1 MNDSFVEPPAPIM
14 SEGAF
19 HRRRTHLLAELG
31 RPPIRQLRPAVG
43 VLIAGVIAVLAF
55 APISGASLGH
65 RLVTGLGGMWSS
77 PAPPTKHSADVQDM
91 ARSSTNEPPGITYRG
106 GKALTGKARDLLTGL
121 GKADDTI
128 TAYPT
133 STGAVCYMIL
143 GAGSCANLETWP
155 WNTVG
160 FTYSVF
166 STRADGVRVFGI
178 AADKVASISVSIGD
192 VSYPALLQNNAFYYQ
207 LPQSVDENDIQEIVA
222 TWSDGSTHSVPVS
235 THWYPPQP

>member
-1 MNDSFVEPPAPIM
+1 MSDFFVEPPAPIM
-14 SEGAF
+14 SEAALD
-19 HRRRTHLLAELG
+19 RRRTHLLAELG
-31 RPPIRQLRPAVG
+31 RPPARHLRPAVG
-43 VLIAGVIAVLAF
+43 MLVAGMLAVLAF

-65 RLVTGLGGMWSS
+65 RLVTGLGDMWSS
-77 PAPPTKHSADVQDM
+77 PAQPTKHPADVQNM
-91 ARSSTNEPPGITYRG
+91 GHSATIEPPGITYRG
-106 GKALTGKARDLLTGL
+106 GKPLTGKARDLLTGL
-121 GKADDTI
+121 GKTDDTI

-166 STRADGVRVFGI
+166 STQAGGVRVFGI
-178 AADKVASISVSIGD
+178 AADKVVSISVSIGD
-192 VSYPALLQNNAFYYQ
+192 VSNPALLQNNAFYYQ
-207 LPQSVDENDIQEIVA
+207 LPQSVDENDVQKIVA
-222 TWSDGSTHSVPVS
+222 TWNDGSTHSVPVN